1 MPSLSQMLSTQATHI
16 APKNIFALIGRFA
29 STVAK
34 NEFSVKAFS
43 SSFHLIRNGNRTKWS
58 NSVCNHTSDYFAS
71 SEKKKP
77 SKRARD
83 GAYCPIT

>member
-16 APKNIFALIGRFA
+16 APNNILLLLDVLHQR
-29 STVAK
+29 SPRMNLV
-34 NEFSVKAFS
+34 